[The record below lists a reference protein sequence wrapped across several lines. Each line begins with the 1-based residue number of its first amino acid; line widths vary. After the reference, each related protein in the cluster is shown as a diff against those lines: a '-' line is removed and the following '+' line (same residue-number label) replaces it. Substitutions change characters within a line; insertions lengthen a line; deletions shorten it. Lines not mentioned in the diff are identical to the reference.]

1 MISIQTGMLV
11 LLGFFIA
18 SLVWL
23 LLASAF
29 WSRAVRL
36 TTQRLKRSMPV
47 SEAEIKADRDRLR
60 AEQAIKVHKLET
72 RLDQAKLDRAR
83 QLIDINRRDAS
94 ISALETDIV
103 TIRADLE
110 ENQNARRVLEQ
121 TVADR
126 LPKVEARLA
135 EAKRLLFNRDREISD
150 LTQSAKRHKL
160 ALEEASSINAQKAA
174 QIDRL
179 SSALTTR
186 GARTRRT
193 GGEPG
198 AEGEV
203 ALRVEAESLRT
214 KAREQAA
221 LIDRLQRRLGQG
233 YVVPGPMAMLP
244 APASGDSDID
254 QARENLS
261 EAETALKAVRSPPP
275 APSVADAERAR
286 AGTRDQD
293 AQSAHG
299 RSGGRDCEAEGSA
312 GRFRAD
318 RLERRPEEQQACAQG
333 TRRFRRGADRTPGG
347 DHQQAQGRVGR
358 SQRAPRPASRAL
370 HGRNAPD
377 WWWNGS
383 GLGTGAPHGRGH
395 GAAQARRARRPGAAG
410 TRDRKAQAA
419 PSLRQARSRRRTAP
433 KGQPATAML
442 QNSTPAR
449 PLKKRQLWHRLLHP
463 RPQRCPKQQRYR
475 RRGASRACSTGSP
488 AWPRAEFRREREQA
502 HRGGRRL
509 DAAREVLRCRMRNC
523 RRILAMRRAPRRMRW
538 GTHLNDAGVLVAVRL
553 DASDDAAPQDA
564 PISLPEVIEG
574 EANAS
579 APDVPVAA
587 CATPRR
593 TSLRPMIFSRC
604 STCAPPIPR
613 PRCPRQ
619 TRR

>member
-103 TIRADLE
+103 TMRADLE

-135 EAKRLLFNRDREISD
+135 EAKRLLFNRDREIAD

-275 APSVADAERAR
+275 APSVGDASGPDQEREIRTLKARTEDQAGEIARLKAALAAFEQTDSSGGLKNSKLALKAR
-286 AGTRDQD
+286 AGSAE
-293 AQSAHG
+293 AQTERQAATISRLRVELAAANERLARQAAHFMDEM
-299 RSGGRDCEAEGSA
+299 RQIGG
-312 GRFRAD
+312 
-318 RLERRPEEQQACAQG
+318 G
-333 TRRFRRGADRTPGG
+333 TG
-347 DHQQAQGRVGR
+347 
-358 SQRAPRPASRAL
+358 PAS
-370 HGRNAPD
+370 G
-377 WWWNGS
+377 
-383 GLGTGAPHGRGH
+383 
-395 GAAQARRARRPGAAG
+395 QV
-410 TRDRKAQAA
+410 
-419 PSLRQARSRRRTAP
+419 RRTARDMERRKLVERVAQVRPALATEKP
-433 KGQPATAML
+433 KPSPSLADAVETTNGAERTAG
-442 QNSTPAR
+442 NGHVA
-449 PLKKRQLWHRLLHP
+449 K
-463 RPQRCPKQQRYR
+463 
-475 RRGASRACSTGSP
+475 
-488 AWPRAEFRREREQA
+488 
-502 HRGGRRL
+502 L
-509 DAAREVLRCRMRNC
+509 D
-523 RRILAMRRAPRRMRW
+523 
-538 GTHLNDAGVLVAVRL
+538 T
-553 DASDDAAPQDA
+553 DAAPEKAATVASVVA
-564 PISLPEVIEG
+564 PPAAEMPQTAAIPE
-574 EANAS
+574 ARRK
-579 APDVPVAA
+579 
-587 CATPRR
+587 PRLLDR
-593 TSLRPMIFSRC
+593 ITSLAKS
-604 STCAPPIPR
+604 
-613 PRCPRQ
+613 
-619 TRR
+619 